1 MQKLPQSES
10 EQPPSPKA
18 PGAGESLESNI
29 ALLISLGHVNAW
41 DYGYSFFLEA
51 VKSLGTLHE
60 LAATVVACGIGKL
73 FEETGK
79 KTNVQHRR
87 HPHKN

>member
-1 MQKLPQSES
+1 MQQLPQSES
-10 EQPPSPKA
+10 APSPSFKA
-18 PGAGESLESNI
+18 QGESLESNI

-73 FEETGK
+73 FESAGKETHGK
-79 KTNVQHRR
+79 QRSR
-87 HPHKN
+87 HTHKN